1 MIGIHSYRKFSV
13 HTTFFKVFN
22 YLIGNLFV
30 EQIFKFYLKQKKT
43 LVKNVYVQENALNVH
58 FYQSFNVLF
67 IIV

>member
-30 EQIFKFYLKQKKT
+30 EQIFKFYLKQKKNT
-43 LVKNVYVQENALNVH
+43 CEKRVCSRKRFERAFLP
-58 FYQSFNVLF
+58 
-67 IIV
+67 IV